1 MQKKKISILVPVYNE
16 KDTIVETIGKIDSVI
31 LPQWEKEIIVID
43 DGSTDGTREILKKIE
58 GKHDITALYGEKNL
72 GKGGALKHG
81 LSFAN
86 GDWIL
91 IQDADL
97 EYNPDNYQALL
108 LPIERGETEV
118 VFGSRSLG
126 ENRKNSFLYTIGN
139 YAATF
144 MFNHIYHTHL
154 TDLATCYKV
163 FPSRIIHNLL
173 PIDDNDFV
181 FDIIRLTEEIAKEK
195 IPIKEVPIFYTPR
208 WYIGGKKFTF
218 SHGIKIV
225 KILLRKLTYG
235 IY

>member
-16 KDTIVETIGKIDSVI
+16 KDTIVEIIERINSVT

-43 DGSTDGTREILKKIE
+43 DESTDGTREILKKIE
-58 GKHDITALYGEKNL
+58 GEYDITALYGEKNL
-72 GKGGALKHG
+72 GKGSALKHG

-97 EYNPDNYQALL
+97 EYSPNNYMALL
-108 LPIERGETEV
+108 APIEKGEAEV
-118 VFGSRSLG
+118 VFGSRFLG
-126 ENRKNSFLYTIGN
+126 KNGKNSLLYTIGN
-139 YAATF
+139 YVATF
-144 MFNHIYHTHL
+144 MFNRIYRTHL

-173 PIDDNDFV
+173 PLDDNDFV
-181 FDIIRLTEEIAKEK
+181 FDVIRLTEEIVKEK
-195 IPIKEVPIFYTPR
+195 IPIKEVPISYTPR
-208 WYIGGKKFTF
+208 WYAKGKKLTF
-218 SHGIKIV
+218 SHGIKII
-225 KILLRKLTYG
+225 KTLLRKLTYG